1 MSAVYKHLLVPVD
14 FTEQNQAALQ
24 VTAQLASPHETQVT
38 LIHVIETID
47 YVADEEIEQF
57 YKMLTQR
64 AKVKLDQLCERFRE
78 ANVKIQGKVI
88 MGKRARGVVTYVM
101 QNGVDLVVLSS
112 HRVNL
117 AEQPKVVGTLSH
129 QVSQLCPCD
138 VLLVKS

>member
-14 FTEQNQAALQ
+14 FTDSNQAALE
-24 VTAQLASPHETQVT
+24 VTAQLARPDETEVT
-38 LIHVIETID
+38 LIHVIDTID

-57 YKMLTQR
+57 YRMLTQR
-64 AKVKLDQLCERFRE
+64 AKVKLDQMAERFRT
-78 ANVKIQGKVI
+78 ANIKVQGKVI

-101 QNGVDLVVLSS
+101 QNDVDLVVLSS
-112 HRVNL
+112 RRLNL
-117 AEQPKVVGTLSH
+117 SEQPKVVGTLSH